1 MWPQPGGIL
10 QWVEAE
16 LGRQLQG
23 RRRLQRLGAT
33 SPRHPER
40 IGSPG
45 LRGEGPGTQTQ
56 APDAGTQAPG
66 VDLRASGVCRALG
79 AHPGRRELRDGGNA
93 ASAGAHQAPEG
104 RAPEHRAGG
113 RCGQWAACESRHHRR
128 SFRVPSA
135 RTQSRGTNRQGHRGT
150 AWSGA
155 PGRKRGPAGW
165 SAASIYL
172 PLGGSISSQFRTE
185 EAEAQSGSSCPAG
198 RGWSWNSAAALPL
211 TTGRRCLRHTG
222 TACRRVC

>member
-79 AHPGRRELRDGGNA
+79 AHPGRRELRDGGSA
-93 ASAGAHQAPEG
+93 ASARAHQAPEG

-113 RCGQWAACESRHHRR
+113 RCGQWAARPVTWHQQ
-128 SFRVPSA
+128 
-135 RTQSRGTNRQGHRGT
+135 T
-150 AWSGA
+150 GA
-155 PGRKRGPAGW
+155 PGN
-165 SAASIYL
+165 SL
-172 PLGGSISSQFRTE
+172 VGSTWEEKGTSWVERSQHLF
-185 EAEAQSGSSCPAG
+185 AAG
-198 RGWSWNSAAALPL
+198 RI
-211 TTGRRCLRHTG
+211 H
-222 TACRRVC
+222 